1 MIQNVTFTVWKW
13 LLSIMQI
20 SLLPALNADIV
31 ILMRRKKY
39 VIYELI
45 SLIITFVFEKYYFDN
60 KKIEVLLIL

>member
-1 MIQNVTFTVWKW
+1 
-13 LLSIMQI
+13 MQI

>member
-45 SLIITFVFEKYYFDN
+45 SLIITFVFEKYYFDD